1 MSIPTQRDRDMA
13 ALGDIATNVLQQLQ
27 TMERAA
33 PSDLARL
40 RAKLRQTLQEFCDE
54 VMATARTE

>member
-1 MSIPTQRDRDMA
+1 MAIPTRFDGDMS

-27 TMERAA
+27 TMERAS
-33 PSDLARL
+33 PNDIARL

-54 VMATARTE
+54 VMAVARRE